1 MSDCAVCSLEMW
13 PHSKTSGERSRDQE
27 KSTFRRLGSCILLL
41 GPQNGIGFSR
51 LRDQQHGEHSD
62 GKSDDD
68 RWVLNVASPWD
79 KSLGEDHLR
88 DHSILIH
95 MAGHRFEALTL
106 KLSVPAFFADLACV
120 VADVK

>member
-1 MSDCAVCSLEMW
+1 MAALKDLGREVSRPGEEHL
-13 PHSKTSGERSRDQE
+13 PKT
-27 KSTFRRLGSCILLL
+27 RLIILLL

-51 LRDQQHGEHSD
+51 LRDQQHGEYSD

-88 DHSILIH
+88 DHSILTHI
-95 MAGHRFEALTL
+95 AGHRFEALTL